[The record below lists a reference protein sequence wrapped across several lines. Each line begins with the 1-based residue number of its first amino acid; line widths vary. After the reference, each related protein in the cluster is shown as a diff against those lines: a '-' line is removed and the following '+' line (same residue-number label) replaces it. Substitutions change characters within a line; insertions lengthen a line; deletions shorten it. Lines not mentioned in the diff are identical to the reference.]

1 MFFLSSI
8 NKRFL
13 HYLSSEKRE
22 RGRVIFLNATCPIE
36 KEIDALLKHQTI
48 ERRRDSPS
56 INEFNLRPGEIILN
70 GPYPS
75 FTLISDGAAVLRYAF

>member
-22 RGRVIFLNATCPIE
+22 RGRVIFLNMNCSVE
-36 KEIDALLKHQTI
+36 KKIDALLKHQTI
-48 ERRRDSPS
+48 ERRRDLVS
-56 INEFNLRPGEIILN
+56 INGFIIAPN
-70 GPYPS
+70 TT
-75 FTLISDGAAVLRYAF
+75 FMLISDGSAALRWAM